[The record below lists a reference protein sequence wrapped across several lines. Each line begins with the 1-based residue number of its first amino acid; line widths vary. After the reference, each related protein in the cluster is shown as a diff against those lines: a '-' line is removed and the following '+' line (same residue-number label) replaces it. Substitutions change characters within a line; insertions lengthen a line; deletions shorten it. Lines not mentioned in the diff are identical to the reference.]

1 MKELNDLFSHKEK
14 DVVLT
19 DAFCWREKLLEKYGQ
34 GQNFV
39 ESLRRMHWDQYP
51 RSLQLITACST
62 QQETWNSKV
71 KKSSD

>member
-62 QQETWNSKV
+62 QQETWNSQV